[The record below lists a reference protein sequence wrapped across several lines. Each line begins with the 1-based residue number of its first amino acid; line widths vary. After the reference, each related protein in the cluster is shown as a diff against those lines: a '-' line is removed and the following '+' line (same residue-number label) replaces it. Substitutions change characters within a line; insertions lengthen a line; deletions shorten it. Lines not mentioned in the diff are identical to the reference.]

1 MKMDNKRGA
10 AVIAEWPKRVPLS
23 TLDKL
28 LMLLTLAVL
37 LVPIVHL
44 LMNYGALPA
53 EIATEYQGGAVVE
66 TEREAKWF
74 LLVLAGADVLCTLSV
89 LICIFF
95 PGAINV
101 PPALLKRP
109 ALEIIRG
116 TRGYLCFT
124 AIACAV
130 FFGYMLEVFLRCA
143 RGTPTEMSGWAI
155 FGLIVAIFGSMVVYF
170 LWLWK
175 GDGPEKTAVPPRSK
189 LNTDAGK
196 IIGQWP
202 KRLPLSLLDKIMI
215 GVSALLVVL
224 ALARLAMVY
233 GDLPE
238 TIPSHY
244 GLNGEVDGT
253 GGKST
258 LLILGG
264 VDVLCWAAVVANNF
278 FPQAINVPVF
288 LLRRSGEEIIQGT
301 RVLLN
306 VIAILCAGLFWY
318 LLEATVQIALGS
330 AVAIS
335 NIVMFGFVGALILA
349 CLVYFFWLWRA

>member
-1 MKMDNKRGA
+1 MRYDNKRGA
-10 AVIAEWPKRVPLS
+10 EVIAEWPKRLPL
-23 TLDKL
+23 TALDKL
-28 LMLLTLAVL
+28 CIVLTLAVML
-37 LVPIVHL
+37 APLVHL
-44 LMNYGALPA
+44 AISYAALPA
-53 EIATEYQGGAVVE
+53 EIATDYSAGAVVE
-66 TEREAKWF
+66 TEAKWF
-74 LLVLAGADVLCTLSV
+74 LWIIAGADVLCSLSV
-89 LICIFF
+89 LVCTFF
-95 PGAINV
+95 PRAINL
-101 PPALLKRP
+101 PPLLLKRP
-109 ALEIIRG
+109 AAQIIRG
-116 TRGYLCFT
+116 TRVYLCFT

-143 RGTPTEMSGWAI
+143 GGTPTEMSGWAVGA
-155 FGLIVAIFGSMVVYF
+155 FVVLIFGSMVVYF

-189 LNTDAGK
+189 LNTEAGK

-215 GVSALLVVL
+215 GISALLVVL

-238 TIPSHY
+238 VIPSHY

-264 VDVLCWAAVVANNF
+264 VDVLCWAAVVAGNF

-288 LLRRSGEEIIQGT
+288 LLRRSGEEIVQGT

-330 AVAIS
+330 AAAIS
-335 NIVMFGFVGALILA
+335 NIVMFGFMGALILA
-349 CLVYFFWLWRA
+349 CLIYFFWLWRA

>member
-1 MKMDNKRGA
+1 MRYDNNRGA
-10 AVIAEWPKRVPLS
+10 AVIAEWPKRLPL
-23 TLDKL
+23 TVLDKICIV
-28 LMLLTLAVL
+28 LTLAVML
-37 LVPIVHL
+37 APLVHL
-44 LMNYGALPA
+44 AISYAALPA
-53 EIATEYQGGAVVE
+53 EIATDYSAGAVVE
-66 TEREAKWF
+66 TEAKWF
-74 LLVLAGADVLCTLSV
+74 LWIIAGADVLCSLSV
-89 LICIFF
+89 LVCTFF
-95 PGAINV
+95 PRAINL
-101 PPALLKRP
+101 PPLLLKRP
-109 ALEIIRG
+109 AAQIIRG
-116 TRGYLCFT
+116 TRLYLYVT
-124 AIACAV
+124 SIACAA
-130 FFGYMLEVFLRCA
+130 FFGYMVEVFLRCA
-143 RGTPTEMSGWAI
+143 NGTPTEMSGWAI
-155 FGLIVAIFGSMVVYF
+155 GAFVVLIFGSMVVYF

-189 LNTDAGK
+189 LNTEAGK

-215 GVSALLVVL
+215 GISALLVVL

-238 TIPSHY
+238 VIPSHY

-264 VDVLCWAAVVANNF
+264 VDVLCWAAVVASNF

-288 LLRRSGEEIIQGT
+288 LLRRSGEEIVQGT

-318 LLEATVQIALGS
+318 LIETTVQV
-330 AVAIS
+330 AVGAAVGIS
-335 NIVMFGFVGALILA
+335 NVVMFGFIGVLILA
-349 CLVYFFWLWRA
+349 CLIYFFWLWRA

>member
-1 MKMDNKRGA
+1 MKMDNKRSA

-28 LMLLTLAVL
+28 LMLLTLAVM
-37 LVPIVHL
+37 LVPLVHL
-44 LMNYGALPA
+44 AINYAALPA
-53 EIATEYQGGAVVE
+53 EVATDYNAVGEVI
-66 TEREAKWF
+66 ERDAKWF
-74 LLVLAGADVLCTLSV
+74 LLILAGADVLSTLSV
-89 LICIFF
+89 LICLFF

-116 TRGYLCFT
+116 TRVYINLT
-124 AIACAV
+124 AICCAL
-130 FFGYMLEVFLRCA
+130 FLGYMLEVFLRCA
-143 RGTPTEMSGWAI
+143 GGTPATISGWAVGA
-155 FGLIVAIFGSMVVYF
+155 FVVLIFGSMVVYF

-189 LNTDAGK
+189 LNTEAGK

-224 ALARLAMVY
+224 ALARLLVVY

-238 TIPSHY
+238 IIPSHY

-264 VDVLCWAAVVANNF
+264 VDVLCWAAVVAGNF

-318 LLEATVQIALGS
+318 LLEVTVQIALGS
-330 AVAIS
+330 AAAIS

>member
-1 MKMDNKRGA
+1 MRYDNKRGA
-10 AVIAEWPKRVPLS
+10 AVIAEWPKRVPL
-23 TLDKL
+23 TVLDKL
-28 LMLLTLAVL
+28 SIALTLAVL

-74 LLVLAGADVLCTLSV
+74 LLILAGADVLCTLSV

-116 TRGYLCFT
+116 TRVYLCFT

-143 RGTPTEMSGWAI
+143 RGTPTEMSGWAVGA
-155 FGLIVAIFGSMVVYF
+155 FVVLIFGSMVVYF

-189 LNTDAGK
+189 LNTEAGK

-202 KRLPLSLLDKIMI
+202 KWLPLSLLDKIMI

-238 TIPSHY
+238 IIPSHY

-253 GGKST
+253 SGKST

-264 VDVLCWAAVVANNF
+264 VDVLCWAAVVAGNF

-288 LLRRSGEEIIQGT
+288 LLRRSGEDIIQGT

-318 LLEATVQIALGS
+318 LIETTVQV
-330 AVAIS
+330 AVGAAAIS

-349 CLVYFFWLWRA
+349 CLIYFFWLWRA

>member
-1 MKMDNKRGA
+1 M
-10 AVIAEWPKRVPLS
+10 
-23 TLDKL
+23 
-28 LMLLTLAVL
+28 
-37 LVPIVHL
+37 
-44 LMNYGALPA
+44 
-53 EIATEYQGGAVVE
+53 
-66 TEREAKWF
+66 
-74 LLVLAGADVLCTLSV
+74 
-89 LICIFF
+89 
-95 PGAINV
+95 
-101 PPALLKRP
+101 
-109 ALEIIRG
+109 
-116 TRGYLCFT
+116 
-124 AIACAV
+124 
-130 FFGYMLEVFLRCA
+130 
-143 RGTPTEMSGWAI
+143 
-155 FGLIVAIFGSMVVYF
+155 YF
-170 LWLWK
+170 YWLWK

-189 LNTDAGK
+189 LNTEAGK

-238 TIPSHY
+238 IIPSHY

-253 GGKST
+253 SGKST

-264 VDVLCWAAVVANNF
+264 VDVLCWATVVAGNF

-288 LLRRSGEEIIQGT
+288 LLRRSGEEIIQGS

-330 AVAIS
+330 AAAIS

-349 CLVYFFWLWRA
+349 CLIYFFWLWRA

>member
-1 MKMDNKRGA
+1 MRYDNNRGA
-10 AVIAEWPKRVPLS
+10 AVIAEWPKRLPL
-23 TLDKL
+23 TVLDKICIV
-28 LMLLTLAVL
+28 LTLAVML
-37 LVPIVHL
+37 APLVHL
-44 LMNYGALPA
+44 AISYAALPA
-53 EIATEYQGGAVVE
+53 EVATDYNAAGEVIDWD
-66 TEREAKWF
+66 AKWF

-89 LICIFF
+89 LICLFF

-101 PPALLKRP
+101 PPVLLKRP

-143 RGTPTEMSGWAI
+143 GGTPATISGWAVGA
-155 FGLIVAIFGSMVVYF
+155 FVVLIFGSMGVYF
-170 LWLWK
+170 YWLWK

-189 LNTDAGK
+189 LNTEAGK

-238 TIPSHY
+238 IIPSHY

-264 VDVLCWAAVVANNF
+264 VDVLCWALVVVFNF
-278 FPQAINVPVF
+278 FPQTINVPVF
-288 LLRRSGEEIIQGT
+288 LMKRSGEEIVRGT
-301 RVLLN
+301 RVLMHG
-306 VIAILCAGLFWY
+306 IAIICAGLFWY
-318 LLEATVQIALGS
+318 LIETTVQV
-330 AVAIS
+330 AVGVAVGIS
-335 NIVMFGFVGALILA
+335 NVVMFGFIGVLILA

>member
-1 MKMDNKRGA
+1 M
-10 AVIAEWPKRVPLS
+10 
-23 TLDKL
+23 
-28 LMLLTLAVL
+28 
-37 LVPIVHL
+37 
-44 LMNYGALPA
+44 
-53 EIATEYQGGAVVE
+53 
-66 TEREAKWF
+66 
-74 LLVLAGADVLCTLSV
+74 
-89 LICIFF
+89 
-95 PGAINV
+95 

-143 RGTPTEMSGWAI
+143 GGTPTEMSGWVVGA
-155 FGLIVAIFGSMVVYF
+155 FVVLIFGSMVVYF

-189 LNTDAGK
+189 LNTEAGK

-224 ALARLAMVY
+224 ALARLLVVY
-233 GDLPE
+233 SDLPE
-238 TIPSHY
+238 IIPSHY
-244 GLNGEVDGT
+244 GLNGEVDDT

-264 VDVLCWAAVVANNF
+264 VDVLCWATVVAGNF

-318 LLEATVQIALGS
+318 LLEVTVQIALGS
-330 AVAIS
+330 AAAIS
-335 NIVMFGFVGALILA
+335 NIVMFGFVGALMLA

>member
-1 MKMDNKRGA
+1 MRYDNNRGA
-10 AVIAEWPKRVPLS
+10 AVIAEWPKRLPL
-23 TLDKL
+23 TVLDKICIV
-28 LMLLTLAVL
+28 LTLAVML
-37 LVPIVHL
+37 APLVHL
-44 LMNYGALPA
+44 AISYAALPA
-53 EIATEYQGGAVVE
+53 EIATDYSAGAVVE
-66 TEREAKWF
+66 TEAKWF
-74 LLVLAGADVLCTLSV
+74 LWIIAGADVLCSLSV
-89 LICIFF
+89 LVCTFF
-95 PGAINV
+95 PRAINL
-101 PPALLKRP
+101 PPLLLKRP
-109 ALEIIRG
+109 AAQIIRG
-116 TRGYLCFT
+116 TRLYLYVT
-124 AIACAV
+124 SIACAA
-130 FFGYMLEVFLRCA
+130 FFGYMVEVFLRCA
-143 RGTPTEMSGWAI
+143 NGKPTTISGWAI
-155 FGLIVAIFGSMVVYF
+155 GAFVVLIFGSMVVYF

-189 LNTDAGK
+189 LNTEAGK

-238 TIPSHY
+238 VIPSHY

-253 GGKST
+253 SGKPT

-264 VDVLCWAAVVANNF
+264 VDVLCWAAVVASNF

>member
-1 MKMDNKRGA
+1 MKMDNKRSA

-28 LMLLTLAVL
+28 LMLLTLAVML
-37 LVPIVHL
+37 APIVHL
-44 LMNYGALPA
+44 LINYGALPA
-53 EIATEYQGGAVVE
+53 EIATDYNAAGEVIDWD
-66 TEREAKWF
+66 AKWF

-89 LICIFF
+89 LICLFF

-116 TRGYLCFT
+116 TRVYLCFT

-143 RGTPTEMSGWAI
+143 GGTPTEMSGWAVGA
-155 FGLIVAIFGSMVVYF
+155 FVVLIFGSMGVYF
-170 LWLWK
+170 YWLWK
-175 GDGPEKTAVPPRSK
+175 GDGPE
-189 LNTDAGK
+189 
-196 IIGQWP
+196 

-224 ALARLAMVY
+224 ALARLLVVY
-233 GDLPE
+233 GDLPKI
-238 TIPSHY
+238 IPSHY

-264 VDVLCWAAVVANNF
+264 VDVLCWATVVAGNF

-318 LLEATVQIALGS
+318 LLEVTVQIALGS
-330 AVAIS
+330 AAAIS
-335 NIVMFGFVGALILA
+335 NIVMFGFVGALMLA